1 MSKKEIDGF
10 CPANK
15 TEWRKWLETN
25 HKIKDSVWLI
35 FLKKGSPN
43 PNLTWN
49 EAVDEA
55 LCFGWIDSVK
65 RSMDSEKYMQYFSKR
80 KKESTW
86 SKINKKKI
94 EVLEK
99 NGLMTDAG
107 LRTIETA
114 KQNGFWTILDEVEDL
129 KVPDDLAMELDK
141 RKNSRVYFES
151 LSKSEKK
158 RLDHTCQTARN
169 KKEEN
174 N

>member
-1 MSKKEIDGF
+1 MSEL
-10 CPANK
+10 
-15 TEWRKWLETN
+15 LE
-25 HKIKDSVWLI
+25 
-35 FLKKGSPN
+35 
-43 PNLTWN
+43 
-49 EAVDEA
+49 
-55 LCFGWIDSVK
+55 
-65 RSMDSEKYMQYFSKR
+65 
-80 KKESTW
+80 
-86 SKINKKKI
+86 KI

-158 RLDHTCQTARN
+158 RLLLWIILAKRPETRRKRIIELVDNA
-169 KKEEN
+169 N